1 MAQDSTVVGDWLTKA
16 SKDVLLFYLLLR
28 SMVFFSDLPPDSTVV
43 LGDYLAE
50 APKEV
55 LLLKLLLKSMVFFFG
70 YSIENWF
77 DAAIGNWLDSA
88 KSGMVCIGSFWQ
100 KVNET

>member
-1 MAQDSTVVGDWLTKA
+1 M
-16 SKDVLLFYLLLR
+16 
-28 SMVFFSDLPPDSTVV
+28 FFSDLPPDSTVV

-70 YSIENWF
+70 YSIEN
-77 DAAIGNWLDSA
+77 
-88 KSGMVCIGSFWQ
+88 
-100 KVNET
+100 